1 MMNGHRVTVRLITLI
16 ALNAIIQVHAA
27 PNASQKETA
36 TVVNASSTT
45 SNTPQATLSPTDK
58 ENRIRT
64 QFAPRNEVV
73 ISSELSAKISSM
85 PLRDGDVFRLGQNL
99 VTFDCALFQAQ
110 LTKSQAM
117 LNTARQALV
126 IQQRLAELN
135 SAGALE
141 VQQAQG
147 RVGEGTADVA
157 FMQATVNRCVI
168 HAPFS
173 GRISKRLAAAHQY
186 VTPGTP
192 LLGLLDTSELE
203 LQLIVPSH
211 WLSSIKIGSRFQV
224 QVDELGKTVSARVV
238 RLGAR
243 IDPVSQTASL
253 TGVVDGSPSG
263 LLPGMGGWANF
274 ATAPA
279 RTK

>member
-1 MMNGHRVTVRLITLI
+1 MNGHQVTVRLIAFI
-16 ALNAIIQVHAA
+16 AINAIVQAHTA
-27 PNASQKETA
+27 PNVQQKEIA
-36 TVVNASSTT
+36 TFANAPGTASSTT
-45 SNTPQATLSPTDK
+45 QAALSPTDK
-58 ENRIRT
+58 DNRIRT

-85 PLRDGDVFRLGQNL
+85 PLRDGDIFRLGQNL

-110 LTKSQAM
+110 LTKSQAV

-147 RVGEGTADVA
+147 RVSEGTADVA

-224 QVDELGKTVSARVV
+224 QVDELGQAVGARVV

-263 LLPGMGGWANF
+263 LLPGMGGWASF
-274 ATAPA
+274 AAAPA